1 MLNIGPYEFHSRLV
15 LGTGKY
21 ENFEIMK
28 KSLEASGTDLVTVAI
43 RRIDLNA
50 PKGEGLLD
58 FIDPGKFSLLPNTAG
73 CFNIEDAILT
83 AKLAREAL
91 KTNLIKLEV
100 IGDKFS
106 LWPDM
111 EQTIEAARIL
121 IEDGF
126 VVMPYCGPDPVGAR
140 KLQEIGCHAVMPLAS
155 PIGSGLGIQD
165 KETLSIVRKAIN
177 NVPMIVDAG
186 VGTASDATIA
196 MELGCDGVL
205 MNTAI
210 AEAKKPIQMA
220 EAMKHSIIAG
230 KLAFDAGRMPRKF
243 AADPS
248 SPTEGVPGS

>member
-28 KSLEASGTDLVTVAI
+28 KSLEASGTDFVTVAT

-58 FIDPGKFSLLPNTAG
+58 FVDSEKFSLLPNTAG

-186 VGTASDATIA
+186 VGTASDAAVA
-196 MELGCDGVL
+196 MELGADGVL

-220 EAMKHSIIAG
+220 EAMKYSIIAG

>member
-1 MLNIGPYEFHSRLV
+1 MLNIGPYKFHSRLV

-21 ENFEIMK
+21 QDFETMK

-58 FIDPGKFSLLPNTAG
+58 FLDPERFSLLPNTAG
-73 CFNIEDAILT
+73 CFNVEDAILT

-111 EQTIEAARIL
+111 EQTIEAAKIL
-121 IEDGF
+121 IQDDF

-165 KETLSIVRKAIN
+165 RETLSIVRKAVN

-186 VGTASDATIA
+186 VGTASDAAVA
-196 MELGCDGVL
+196 MELGADGVL

-210 AEAKKPIQMA
+210 AEAKKPVQMA
-220 EAMKHSIIAG
+220 EAMKHSVIAG

-243 AADPS
+243 SADPS
-248 SPTEGVPGS
+248 SPTKGVPGS

>member
-1 MLNIGPYEFHSRLV
+1 MLNIGPYKFHSRLV

-21 ENFEIMK
+21 QDFETMK

-58 FIDPGKFSLLPNTAG
+58 FLDPERFSLLPNTAG
-73 CFNIEDAILT
+73 CFNVEDAILT

-111 EQTIEAARIL
+111 EQTIEAAKIL
-121 IEDGF
+121 IQDDF
-126 VVMPYCGPDPVGAR
+126 VVMPYCAPDPVGAR

-155 PIGSGLGIQD
+155 HIGSGLGIQD
-165 KETLSIVRKAIN
+165 RETLSLDRKAVN
-177 NVPMIVDAG
+177 YVPMIVDAG
-186 VGTASDATIA
+186 VGTASDAAVA
-196 MELGCDGVL
+196 MELGADGVL

-210 AEAKKPIQMA
+210 AEAKKPVQMA
-220 EAMKHSIIAG
+220 EAMKHSVIAG

-243 AADPS
+243 SADPS
-248 SPTEGVPGS
+248 SPTKGVPGS

>member
-186 VGTASDATIA
+186 VGTASDAAVA
-196 MELGCDGVL
+196 MELGADGVL

>member
-58 FIDPGKFSLLPNTAG
+58 FVDSEKFSLLPNTAG

-186 VGTASDATIA
+186 VGTASDAAVA
-196 MELGCDGVL
+196 MELGADGVL

-220 EAMKHSIIAG
+220 EAMKYSIIAG

>member
-1 MLNIGPYEFHSRLV
+1 MLNIGPYKFHSRLV

-21 ENFEIMK
+21 QDFETMK

-50 PKGEGLLD
+50 PKGKGLLD
-58 FIDPGKFSLLPNTAG
+58 FLDPEKFSLLPNTAG
-73 CFNIEDAILT
+73 CFNVEDAILT

-111 EQTIEAARIL
+111 EQTIEAAKIL
-121 IEDGF
+121 IQDDF

-165 KETLSIVRKAIN
+165 RETLSIVRKAIN

-186 VGTASDATIA
+186 VGTASDAAVA
-196 MELGCDGVL
+196 MELGADGVL

-210 AEAKKPIQMA
+210 AEAKKPVQMA
-220 EAMKHSIIAG
+220 EAMKHSVIAG

-243 AADPS
+243 SADPS
-248 SPTEGVPGS
+248 SPTKGVPGS

>member
-1 MLNIGPYEFHSRLV
+1 MLNIGPYKFHSRLV

-21 ENFEIMK
+21 QDFETMK

-50 PKGEGLLD
+50 PKGKGLLD
-58 FIDPGKFSLLPNTAG
+58 FLDPEKFSLLPNTAG
-73 CFNIEDAILT
+73 CFNVEDAILT

-111 EQTIEAARIL
+111 EQTIEAAKIL
-121 IEDGF
+121 IQDDF

-165 KETLSIVRKAIN
+165 RETLSIVRKAVN

-186 VGTASDATIA
+186 VGTASDAAVA
-196 MELGCDGVL
+196 MELGADGVL

-210 AEAKKPIQMA
+210 AEAKKPVQMA
-220 EAMKHSIIAG
+220 EAMKHSVIAG

-243 AADPS
+243 SADPS
-248 SPTEGVPGS
+248 SPTKGVPGS

>member
-1 MLNIGPYEFHSRLV
+1 MLNIGPYKFHSRLV

-21 ENFEIMK
+21 QNFETMK

-58 FIDPGKFSLLPNTAG
+58 FLDPERFSLLPNTAG
-73 CFNIEDAILT
+73 CFNVEDAILT

-111 EQTIEAARIL
+111 EQTIEAAKIL

-165 KETLSIVRKAIN
+165 RETLSIVRKAIN

-186 VGTASDATIA
+186 VGTASDAAVA
-196 MELGCDGVL
+196 MELGADGVL

-210 AEAKKPIQMA
+210 AEAKKPVQMA
-220 EAMKHSIIAG
+220 EAMKHSVIAG

-243 AADPS
+243 SADPS
-248 SPTEGVPGS
+248 SPTKGVPGS

>member
-1 MLNIGPYEFHSRLV
+1 MLNIGPYKFHSRLV

-21 ENFEIMK
+21 QDFETMK

-58 FIDPGKFSLLPNTAG
+58 FLDPERFSLLPNTAG
-73 CFNIEDAILT
+73 CFNVEDAILT

-111 EQTIEAARIL
+111 EQTIEAAKIL
-121 IEDGF
+121 IQDDF

-165 KETLSIVRKAIN
+165 RETLSIVRKAIN

-186 VGTASDATIA
+186 VGTASDAAVA
-196 MELGCDGVL
+196 MELGADGVL

-220 EAMKHSIIAG
+220 EAMKHSVIAG

-243 AADPS
+243 SADPS
-248 SPTEGVPGS
+248 SPTKGVPGS

>member
-21 ENFEIMK
+21 EKFEIMK

-58 FIDPGKFSLLPNTAG
+58 FVDSEKFSLLPNTAG

-83 AKLAREAL
+83 AKLARDAL

-186 VGTASDATIA
+186 VGTASDAAVA
-196 MELGCDGVL
+196 M
-205 MNTAI
+205 
-210 AEAKKPIQMA
+210 
-220 EAMKHSIIAG
+220 S
-230 KLAFDAGRMPRKF
+230 
-243 AADPS
+243 
-248 SPTEGVPGS
+248 